1 MLETS
6 PTIENLGIYT
16 NEKKAKEWKVQSSK
30 TAKNCK
36 NYIRGIVDNLNLEPN
51 PEKNV
56 IALSLGDPTIYGNL
70 NPSKET
76 IEATIRTLEEG
87 SCNGYAPCVGYE
99 KARQAV
105 ATYLSHDGAE
115 FDSKD
120 IILCSGCSSSLDLCI
135 SAIADGSKN
144 HNILMPKPGFPIYR
158 TLAESIGVGVKTYNL
173 LPEKKWQ
180 VDLLHLESQ
189 IDDNTAII
197 ILNNPSNPCG
207 SVYDENHLRAILSIA
222 RRYQI
227 PVIADEVYE
236 QIVFPDKKFVST
248 AALESGVPILI
259 CGGLAKRF
267 LIPGWRI
274 GWIAVHDPINAFD
287 DIRNALCSLSQKII
301 GSNTLIQG
309 AIPDI
314 LLKTPQSFHD
324 DMINTL
330 CENAKVAYEAID
342 KVPGLVPY
350 MPDGAM
356 YMMVKV
362 DLEKFPHFETGL
374 QFIMRLMEEESVFCL
389 PGDVIYSI
397 VLFQCFELPGFM
409 RIVITLPGDI
419 MKEACDRIVNFC
431 NKYYT

>member
-1 MLETS
+1 M
-6 PTIENLGIYT
+6 P
-16 NEKKAKEWKVQSSK
+16 
-30 TAKNCK
+30 
-36 NYIRGIVDNLNLEPN
+36 
-51 PEKNV
+51 
-56 IALSLGDPTIYGNL
+56 GDPTIYGNL

-76 IEATIRTLEEG
+76 IEAIIRTLEEG

-99 KARQAV
+99 VARQAV
-105 ATYLSHDGAE
+105 ATYLSHDGVE
-115 FDSKD
+115 FNSKD

-135 SAIADGSKN
+135 TAIADGTKN

-189 IDDNTAII
+189 IDDNTAVI

-267 LIPGWRI
+267 LVPGWRI

-287 DIRNALCSLSQKII
+287 DIRSALSSLSQKII

-314 LLKTPQSFHD
+314 LLKSPQSFHD

-350 MPDGAM
+350 MPDGSM
-356 YMMVKV
+356 YMMVKI
-362 DLEKFPHFETGL
+362 DLDKFPHFETGL

-389 PGDVIYSI
+389 PGDVSKTIFNSFI
-397 VLFQCFELPGFM
+397 
-409 RIVITLPGDI
+409 
-419 MKEACDRIVNFC
+419 
-431 NKYYT
+431 